1 MKPVIIKPIA
11 IRRNKTLVLLHKK
24 GYGVN
29 HKIDTLLLIVIS
41 AFIIIIEKKSIIS
54 ILLVLEKDK
63 EETSFIKPERLFF
76 TN

>member
-24 GYGVN
+24 GYGVK

-41 AFIIIIEKKSIIS
+41 AFIIIIDWHKSIIS
-54 ILLVLEKDK
+54 ILLVVEKDE
-63 EETSFIKPERLFF
+63 EETSFIKPW
-76 TN
+76 